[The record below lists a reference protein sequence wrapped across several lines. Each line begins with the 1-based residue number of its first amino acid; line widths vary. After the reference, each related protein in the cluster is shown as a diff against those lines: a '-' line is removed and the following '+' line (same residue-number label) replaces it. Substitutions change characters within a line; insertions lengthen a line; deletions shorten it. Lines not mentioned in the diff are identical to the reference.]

1 MDNSENNSKNCEGGQ
16 INFKQKKTRKKIR
29 RVIYTTLF
37 IGISL
42 TSGAIAADYIVE
54 MKYGDK
60 LKYLCNNYN
69 SKYYTDDYYE
79 LNRRSNNV
87 YKISDLVDSVGNYV
101 VGVSKNEDSFTT
113 GNNSDKNG
121 TGIIVDEDG
130 YIATNYNTIKDFKD
144 SIYVKLSNRGTKPIK
159 GTIVSE
165 LKDLDIVILKID
177 INNLRVPNIKEV
189 SNIKVGDNSILIGN
203 SLAQENSA
211 FMTKGII
218 CGSSDKVIEEFDGKK
233 SYKII
238 KTDAVVNASNN
249 GGVLSNDRGE
259 FIGINSMELSKT
271 MGENGKLYTSISISD
286 VAEYV
291 DRLKEYN
298 GTKSP
303 DLGIVG
309 DGVVK
314 EYGDVDGVYVLE
326 FLPGSPLL
334 VAGLKPTDIITE
346 IEGKHVKNLKEVN
359 DILST
364 FKFGNEIEIKV
375 LRNGQNE
382 KCKVKLEKYQWF
394 I

>member
-87 YKISDLVDSVGNYV
+87 YKISDLVDSVGNYI

-382 KCKVKLEKYQWF
+382 KCKVKLEKYQ
-394 I
+394 